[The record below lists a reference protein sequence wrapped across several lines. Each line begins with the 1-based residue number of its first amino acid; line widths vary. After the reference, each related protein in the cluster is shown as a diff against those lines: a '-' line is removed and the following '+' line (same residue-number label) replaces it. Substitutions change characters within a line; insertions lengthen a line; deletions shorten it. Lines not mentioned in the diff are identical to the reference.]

1 MNVGFMSFKA
11 PARVEVMHTDG
22 RTENDGWT
30 DGRMEGDGTAREV
43 KEIVLSKLK
52 LETLKLQLQTPKLT
66 GWLQFGAFTGNVEML
81 KH

>member
-1 MNVGFMSFKA
+1 M
-11 PARVEVMHTDG
+11 DG
-22 RTENDGWT
+22 GKEMGI
-30 DGRMEGDGTAREV
+30 AREA

-66 GWLQFGAFTGNVEML
+66 GWLQFGAFTGNVDML

>member
-1 MNVGFMSFKA
+1 M
-11 PARVEVMHTDG
+11 TDG
-22 RTENDGWT
+22 QRDG
-30 DGRMEGDGTAREV
+30 GKEMGIEREA

-66 GWLQFGAFTGNVEML
+66 GWLQFGAFTGNVDML